1 MKNLSFEPTKEN
13 RVHVARRREAT
24 KGFWSA
30 GGGGEGRLRSAAV
43 NLTFKLAN
51 AAD

>member
-1 MKNLSFEPTKEN
+1 MKNLSFAPTKEN

-30 GGGGEGRLRSAAV
+30 GGGASEVSCCEP
-43 NLTFKLAN
+43 
-51 AAD
+51 DI